1 VWCRWRRPAPGPVFG
16 RATSRESPS

>member
-1 VWCRWRRPAPGPVFG
+1 VWCRWRRPAPGPVIG

>member
-1 VWCRWRRPAPGPVFG
+1 LWCRWRRPAPGPVIG